1 MLPRWRRLR
10 GGHGR
15 GSWRGMGH
23 LCVGGRGVGFVR
35 VAGGS
40 DTCSEGTGLEVWLF
54 LDGSDIFYD

>member
-1 MLPRWRRLR
+1 M
-10 GGHGR
+10 GR
-15 GSWRGMGH
+15 

-54 LDGSDIFYD
+54 LDGSDIFMIEEFFLPVNASR